1 MNNHIKIEFSTAF
14 AVLLCREWGNWMK
27 RSGKNYLTL
36 CVGLLMI
43 YFLCLAIVAGSEQRN
58 AFEKL
63 NPGQTIEISVAWY
76 IAMGV
81 CGAIA
86 ALCLVWLIVSKRN
99 RLPIKEVIQK
109 HSNLALLVGGPIAGA
124 IVAVM
129 VGINAIGSL
138 PELRLPANQN
148 PVAKT
153 EDGIQSQSTATEQP
167 SAQAE
172 SLENEQ
178 SISTDAASNTV
189 QIDEDHYLPPI
200 PELPPLLPS
209 TNLITKAQGIQ
220 VFGDI
225 QTLDGTYSS
234 DQPDYSTLLAKDT
247 AQITMDH
254 AEVKKTGS
262 VSDPALSSKYGINA
276 AIIAADSASINMLSS
291 AVNTNGNGADGIAV
305 NGMNATATV
314 NNCQVTINGENSAA
328 YFAAFQ
334 GQMRVSGGDGLTTAN
349 ASPLFAPRATASIQA
364 DLVNCQ
370 TNGQLSP
377 IVRASGAFSA
387 TNLNANTV
395 VSGFG
400 QIEPGG
406 SITMSESKFTVGAI
420 QSDTGHQ
427 GVFIFDNQDDT
438 QKQEPGHLSLTNN
451 EWMINPASAAAPSA
465 FSFVVNG
472 ASAQVD
478 LTNNTIYQVPQCAQ
492 VTNGKMAINCIRQT
506 LVGPVI
512 MDEAS
517 SFSLN
522 LTQSSLFSGSINQS
536 QSSQDVSVR
545 LDGSSKLMLTGD
557 CYLSEFVNE
566 DSANSNITTNGF
578 HIYVNGNPVV

>member
-1 MNNHIKIEFSTAF
+1 
-14 AVLLCREWGNWMK
+14 MK

-36 CVGLLMI
+36 GVGLLMI

-63 NPGQTIEISVAWY
+63 NPGQTIEISVGWY

-99 RLPIKEVIQK
+99 RIPIKDVIQK
-109 HSNLALLVGGPIAGA
+109 HVNLALLVGGPIAGA

-138 PELRLPANQN
+138 PELRLPTKPN
-148 PVAKT
+148 PIAKPEET
-153 EDGIQSQSTATEQP
+153 TQSETTDTKESAAQEESTAGD
-167 SAQAE
+167 S
-172 SLENEQ
+172 SM
-178 SISTDAASNTV
+178 TDASSNTA

-200 PELPPLLPS
+200 PELPPLWPS

-220 VFGDI
+220 VLGDI

-234 DQPDYSTLLAKDT
+234 DQPDYSVLLAKDT

-254 AEVKKTGS
+254 AEVKKTGG
-262 VSDPALSSKYGINA
+262 VSDPSLASKYGINA

-291 AVNTNGNGADGIAV
+291 TVTANGNGADGVAV

-314 NNCQVTINGENSAA
+314 NNCLVTINGENSAA

-334 GQMRVSGGDGLTTAN
+334 GQMRISGGDGITTAN

-406 SITMSESKFTVGAI
+406 SITMSDSKFTVGAI

-472 ASAQVD
+472 ASAQID

-492 VTNGKMAINCIRQT
+492 VTNGKMAINCISQT
-506 LVGPVI
+506 LAGPVI

-522 LTQSSLFSGSINQS
+522 LAQSSLFSGSINQS
-536 QSSQDVSVR
+536 QSSQDVSVH
-545 LDGSSKLMLTGD
+545 LDGTSKLMLSGD

-566 DSANSNITTNGF
+566 DSTNSNITTNGF